1 MLLDL
6 KASLTEQL
14 RKVDKVD
21 KSIEGKIVKMIK
33 EGNTAKDSFTLHKIV
48 EDPELSSSLT
58 QQITFLNGFL
68 SNSITGI
75 TIGKFYNNLEAL
87 VSCLES
93 CTEEDEE
100 GTFNLNIAQIFS
112 YVDKDTLKYKV
123 LVYKKM
129 TDEECVEYTKKLEQK
144 PEAKKWVHQTNIPGT
159 KLILGLLLKEP
170 VEIKSSHM
178 GKVRKTSWLMVL
190 ERKVSET
197 YQTYTHLCSLTIK
210 HSAFNLKDESLILF
224 TS

>member
-1 MLLDL
+1 MNIQMLLDL

-144 PEAKKWVHQTNIPGT
+144 PEAKK
-159 KLILGLLLKEP
+159 
-170 VEIKSSHM
+170 
-178 GKVRKTSWLMVL
+178 
-190 ERKVSET
+190 
-197 YQTYTHLCSLTIK
+197 
-210 HSAFNLKDESLILF
+210 
-224 TS
+224 